1 MENQQNVIVIHTVAH
16 CYFNQNYRITEHTI
30 FEIVSVQLCGK
41 FDNYSTC
48 IFSL

>member
-16 CYFNQNYRITEHTI
+16 CYFNPNYRINEHII
-30 FEIVSVQLCGK
+30 FEIVSVHLCEK

-48 IFSL
+48 ISSL